1 MRVSS
6 KTHLGLIREN
16 NEDALLVASPYLFAV
31 ADGMGGSNAGEVA
44 SHDALNIF
52 RAVLEKQL
60 ENGQSVSYAFRKA
73 VSEANENIYNLSN
86 EQLKYKG
93 MGTTLTAL
101 YIDKY
106 KFAHVVQVG
115 DSRLYR
121 FRNGKLTLITED
133 QTLVGEMVKAG
144 KITRMEAKLHPH
156 KNLLSQA
163 IGVSKIIQAELSRFE
178 IKEKDVL
185 LLCSD
190 GLSNMLSEE
199 EIADG
204 LSLGEPKKCVEQ
216 LLEQALK
223 NGGRDNI
230 SLIVIDEFGKEDS
243 DGANN

>member
-16 NEDALLVASPYLFAV
+16 NEDALLVASPTLFAV
-31 ADGMGGSNAGEVA
+31 ADGMGGTNAGEVA
-44 SHDALNIF
+44 SHDTLHVF

-60 ENGQSVSYAFRKA
+60 EDGQSVSYAFRKA
-73 VSEANENIYNLSN
+73 ISVANENIYKLSN
-86 EQLKYKG
+86 EKPEYKG

-106 KFAHVVQVG
+106 NFAHVAQVG

-121 FRNGKLTLITED
+121 YRNGKLMQITED

-163 IGVSKIIQAELSRFE
+163 IGVNKIIQAELSRFE
-178 IKEKDVL
+178 IKKDDVL

-190 GLSNMLSEE
+190 GLSNMLTEE
-199 EIADG
+199 EIANG
-204 LSLGEPKKCVEQ
+204 LSLGEPQKCVEQ

-230 SLIVIDEFGKEDS
+230 TLIVLDEFSKED
-243 DGANN
+243 DHGANN

>member
-16 NEDALLVASPYLFAV
+16 NEDAMLVASPNLFAV

-44 SHDALNIF
+44 SHSALHIF

-60 ENGQSVSYAFRKA
+60 EDGQGVSYAFRKA
-73 VSEANENIYNLSN
+73 ISETNENIYKLSGDKP
-86 EQLKYKG
+86 EYKG

-106 KFAHVVQVG
+106 NFAHVAQVG

-121 FRNGKLTLITED
+121 YRNGRLTQITED

-144 KITRMEAKLHPH
+144 KITRHEAKVHPH

-178 IKEKDVL
+178 IKKDDVL

-190 GLSNMLSEE
+190 GLSNMLTEE
-199 EIADG
+199 EIANG
-204 LSLGEPKKCVEQ
+204 LSLGEPQKCVEQ
-216 LLEQALK
+216 LLELALK

-230 SLIVIDEFGKEDS
+230 TLIVIDEFDKED
-243 DGANN
+243 DHGANN